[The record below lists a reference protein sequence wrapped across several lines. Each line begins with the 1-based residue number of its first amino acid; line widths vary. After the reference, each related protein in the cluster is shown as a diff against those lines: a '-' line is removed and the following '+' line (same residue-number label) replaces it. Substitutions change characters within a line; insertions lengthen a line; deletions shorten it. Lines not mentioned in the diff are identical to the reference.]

1 MKTYI
6 TLNQLTLKEN
16 IVLCPS
22 ARRRKLQKAHLRQGD
37 LDGACGAYS
46 IVMCLMIQGVLNADD
61 ITDKYYDG
69 RYAEA
74 KIAKSITEDNG
85 LYKDGL
91 DIEKCEKIFRSN
103 YSKYVTT
110 EISKEKNE
118 QLVPFIETNIK
129 ENKPVILRVDFKGSG
144 SHWVVVVGIGY
155 NEMEQPEKL
164 LCLDSGFLSPTYAP
178 WNSVIDLEPHKKGYR
193 FTYETNDNTPASIIE
208 ALAVIRK

>member
-1 MKTYI
+1 MKAYV

-16 IVLCPS
+16 VVLCPRTRS
-22 ARRRKLQKAHLRQGD
+22 KKLQKVHQRQGD

-46 IVMCLMIQGVLNADD
+46 IVMCLLIQGVLNAED
-61 ITDKYYDG
+61 ITDIYYDG

-74 KIAKSITEDNG
+74 KIAKAITEENG

-91 DIEKCEKIFRSN
+91 DIEKCEKIIRSN

-118 QLVPFIETNIK
+118 QLLPFIEAKIK
-129 ENKPVILRVDFKGSG
+129 ESVPVILRVDFKGSG
-144 SHWVVVVGIGY
+144 SHWLVVVGIGY
-155 NEMEQPEKL
+155 NEIEKPEKL
-164 LCLDSGFLSPTYAP
+164 LCLDSGFSSPTYAP
-178 WNSVIDLEPHKKGYR
+178 WNSVIDLEPRNKGYR
-193 FTYETNDNTPASIIE
+193 FTYETNDNRPASIIE